1 MKYVKTFENFNYD
14 LNEGLFSGTV
24 SPEQTEKI
32 KKMVT
37 EKVLKMSDKDKDAAA
52 KELVQFAKSHGIKNP
67 DDLKDPKKV
76 EAAIQGDPASK
87 EANNKEVVSDA
98 VEQAT
103 ELVGES
109 LKYQINEG
117 WLLDKLKQAGNWLA
131 KWLWKIGLGMV
142 IASLIIAVIVSVASL
157 SGIIASV
164 AICVAFAT
172 TAIGGILNQN
182 FGDNEI
188 AAVGSAAAAARR

>member
-32 KKMVT
+32 KKMVND
-37 EKVLKMSDKDKDAAA
+37 KVSKMSDKDKDAAA
-52 KELVQFAKSHGIKNP
+52 KELVQFAKRNHLNP